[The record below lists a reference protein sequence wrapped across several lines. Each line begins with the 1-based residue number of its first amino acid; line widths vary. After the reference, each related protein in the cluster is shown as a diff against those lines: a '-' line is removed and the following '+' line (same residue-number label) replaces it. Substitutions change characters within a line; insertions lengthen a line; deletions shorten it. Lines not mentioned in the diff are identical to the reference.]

1 MAATSLGERRTV
13 TDPAGLARI
22 PCRSVPLG
30 APLVRV
36 ALLPG
41 DEPLVT
47 PGDRVSPGSPLLR
60 RPRHPQVAEQPLR
73 GRVSPSPGT
82 RFADGAPLVGDGR
95 RALRFDGAGE
105 VLYVTPGGRVR
116 AVVSR
121 HHAIVTSPAT
131 GTVDALDACSLV
143 VRSEGPALS
152 AVLAI
157 GEPSHGPLVLAVDGP
172 EAELH
177 ANRIDARHSGA
188 ILVAGSRVDVEGL
201 TRARAMGV
209 RGAIVGGVIGSDVLA
224 LRASIDR
231 QEASIHASPSFALVV
246 LDGYGKRPIPRSTW
260 EALVASGGQDVGLS
274 ITPPLVL
281 FEPGADLP
289 AGDPDRVRV
298 TAGPLLGRNGRFVGL
313 IGSRRRAGGVFQDC
327 ARVALDPIALP
338 GSEELVDVPIADLER
353 DG

>member
-13 TDPAGLARI
+13 TDFTGLDRI
-22 PCRSVPLG
+22 PCRPAPVG
-30 APLVRV
+30 APPLRV

-41 DEPLVT
+41 DEPLVA
-47 PGDRVSPGSPLLR
+47 PGERVSRGAPLLR

-73 GRVSPSPGT
+73 GRATPSPGT
-82 RFADGAPLVGDGR
+82 RFGDGVPLAGDGR

-121 HHAIVTSPAT
+121 HHAIVASPAT
-131 GTVDALDACSLV
+131 GTVESLDACTLV

-152 AVLAI
+152 AGLAI

-177 ANRIDARHSGA
+177 ANRIDVRHAGA

-209 RGAIVGGVIGSDVLA
+209 RGVIVGGVIGSDVIA
-224 LRASIDR
+224 LRASIER

-281 FEPGADLP
+281 FEPGAGLP
-289 AGDPDRVRV
+289 AVDTDRVRV
-298 TAGPLLGRNGRFVGL
+298 TAGSLLGRNGRYVRL
-313 IGSRRRAGGVFQDC
+313 VGSRRRSGGVFQEC

>member
-1 MAATSLGERRTV
+1 MTPLTGLERIPGRRTSLE
-13 TDPAGLARI
+13 
-22 PCRSVPLG
+22 
-30 APLVRV
+30 APLLRV
-36 ALLPG
+36 AVLPG
-41 DEPLVT
+41 DEPLVAR
-47 PGDRVSPGSPLLR
+47 GDRVSPGTPLLR

-73 GRVSPSPGT
+73 GRGTPGPGT
-82 RFADGAPLVGDGR
+82 RFTDGAPLAGDGR

-121 HHAIVTSPAT
+121 HHALVASPAT
-131 GTVDALDACSLV
+131 GVVEGLDACALV
-143 VRSEGPALS
+143 VRSDGPAILAS
-152 AVLAI
+152 LAI
-157 GEPSHGPLVLAVDGP
+157 GEPSHGPLVVAVDGP

-177 ANRIDARHSGA
+177 ANRIDARHAGA

-209 RGAIVGGVIGSDVLA
+209 RGVIVGGVIGSDVLA
-224 LRASIDR
+224 LRASIER
-231 QEASIHASPSFALVV
+231 QDASIHASPSFALVV

-260 EALVASGGQDVGLS
+260 EALVASAGQAVGLS

-281 FEPGADLP
+281 FEPGAGLP
-289 AGDPDRVRV
+289 SAGPDRVRV
-298 TAGPLLGRNGRFVGL
+298 TAGPLLGRNGRFVRLVGR
-313 IGSRRRAGGVFQDC
+313 RRRAGGVFQEC

-338 GSEELVDVPIADLER
+338 GSEDLVDVPITDLER